1 MVLVPSFVVSY
12 QEATNKREFLR
23 NFLANSSFSI
33 LLLTAAFYLLCRP
46 ECGCVPLAVNVP
58 LSSTMEIKWAIV
70 TGLLL
75 LAGICIV
82 VYIPSTVVAYQEA
95 TNKREFL
102 GNFLSN
108 ASFGI
113 FLLIVAFLLGDF
125 GAKIDTSHRNKRFI
139 LRLWPRCITLTF
151 CHEIITI
158 KDEKEWPL
166 ARIEPT
172 EDLKRELEERIRA
185 LEAENRDLQEQLRLS
200 AERVEE
206 MEQEP
211 SVLQHMIF
219 KKERLGGIL
228 VAIGI
233 LAIVVSVAFAYV
245 YQITA
250 N

>member
-113 FLLIVAFLLGDF
+113 FLLIVAFLLGDLF
-125 GAKIDTSHRNKRFI
+125 VFQCQRRQPSMSGDVSGH
-139 LRLWPRCITLTF
+139 
-151 CHEIITI
+151 
-158 KDEKEWPL
+158 DEKEWPL

>member
-108 ASFGI
+108 AS
-113 FLLIVAFLLGDF
+113 

>member
-1 MVLVPSFVVSY
+1 MPF
-12 QEATNKREFLR
+12 TP
-23 NFLANSSFSI
+23 FS
-33 LLLTAAFYLLCRP
+33 
-46 ECGCVPLAVNVP
+46 
-58 LSSTMEIKWAIV
+58 
-70 TGLLL
+70 
-75 LAGICIV
+75 
-82 VYIPSTVVAYQEA
+82 
-95 TNKREFL
+95 
-102 GNFLSN
+102 
-108 ASFGI
+108 
-113 FLLIVAFLLGDF
+113 

-158 KDEKEWPL
+158 KDEKEWSL

-172 EDLKRELEERIRA
+172 EDLKRELEEKEERIRA

-206 MEQEP
+206 MEQGP

>member
-1 MVLVPSFVVSY
+1 MDIKYSIVAGFMVTLGVCVVIFIPSFVVVFDVTANKTEFVGTFDRSPFSFSFLMALKWSALLVLFLLVGICIMVFIPSAIVGY
-12 QEATNKREFLR
+12 QEAQNKREFLS
-23 NFLANSSFSI
+23 NFLA
-33 LLLTAAFYLLCRP
+33 T
-46 ECGCVPLAVNVP
+46 
-58 LSSTMEIKWAIV
+58 T
-70 TGLLL
+70 
-75 LAGICIV
+75 
-82 VYIPSTVVAYQEA
+82 
-95 TNKREFL
+95 
-102 GNFLSN
+102 
-108 ASFGI
+108 SFGI
-113 FLLIVAFLLGDF
+113 LLLIVA

-158 KDEKEWPL
+158 KDEKEWSL

-172 EDLKRELEERIRA
+172 EDLKRELEEKEERIRA

-206 MEQEP
+206 MEQGP